1 LGLWAFIP
9 ALPSGLLV
17 AGIVAISLLY
27 KVGKMGYKVAKK
39 CVGKCKN
46 LGTPKSP
53 DKLLKMVK

>member
-1 LGLWAFIP
+1 
-9 ALPSGLLV
+9 
-17 AGIVAISLLY
+17 
-27 KVGKMGYKVAKK
+27 MGYKVAKK